1 MSTPPPDA
9 GSEPVTPAVPAA
21 PAAEPA
27 VPVTPAAPSAP
38 VPPARRSKL
47 PWILG
52 GVGLGLVV
60 LIVVA
65 VVFVFNVILGATK
78 GPQEVVGAYDRAFD
92 EVDCELYLS
101 ITTEAYQESFMPTC
115 EEFEATAQNFVD
127 TYSDYKVTVT
137 GTSVTGDTATVS
149 TTETYVLDGENGT
162 DLYVYHLVQSDGA
175 WLIDQLDLE

>member
-1 MSTPPPDA
+1 MSIPPPDA
-9 GSEPVTPAVPAA
+9 GSEPVVPAVPAA
-21 PAAEPA
+21 P
-27 VPVTPAAPSAP
+27 VTPAVPSAP

-65 VVFVFNVILGATK
+65 VVVVFNVILGATK

-115 EEFEATAQNFVD
+115 EEFEATAQDFVD
-127 TYSDYKVTVT
+127 SYSDYKVTVT
-137 GTSVTGDTATVS
+137 GTSITNNTATVN
-149 TTETYVLDGENGT
+149 TTETYVFEGEAGT

>member
-1 MSTPPPDA
+1 MSTPPPDD
-9 GSEPVTPAVPAA
+9 GSVPVPPAA
-21 PAAEPA
+21 PEAAGAPA
-27 VPVTPAAPSAP
+27 AP

-52 GVGLGLVV
+52 GVGLAVVV

-65 VVFVFNVILGATK
+65 VVVVFNVILGATK

-92 EVDCELYLS
+92 EVNCELYLS

-115 EEFEATAQNFVD
+115 EEFEETAQNFVD

-137 GTSVTGDTATVS
+137 GTSVTGDTATVN
-149 TTETYVLDGENGT
+149 TTETYLLDGEAGT

>member
-9 GSEPVTPAVPAA
+9 GSEPVTPAVPVA
-21 PAAEPA
+21 PAAEAAPA
-27 VPVTPAAPSAP
+27 VTPAAP

-52 GVGLGLVV
+52 GVGLAVV
-60 LIVVA
+60 LLIVVA
-65 VVFVFNVILGATK
+65 VVVVFNVILGATK

-137 GTSVTGDTATVS
+137 GTSVTGETATVN
-149 TTETYVLDGENGT
+149 TTETYVLDGEPGT

>member
-9 GSEPVTPAVPAA
+9 GS
-21 PAAEPA
+21 
-27 VPVTPAAPSAP
+27 VPVPPTAP

-52 GVGLGLVV
+52 GVGVAVVV

-65 VVFVFNVILGATK
+65 VVVVFNVILGATK

-101 ITTEAYQESFMPTC
+101 ITTEAYQESFEPTC

-127 TYSDYKVTVT
+127 SYSDYKVTVT
-137 GTSVTGDTATVS
+137 GTSISGDTATVN
-149 TTETYVLDGENGT
+149 TTETYVLDGEPGT
-162 DLYVYHLVQSDGA
+162 DLYVYQLVQSDGA